1 MDSKNVLNSE
11 TKVFGFFSGV
21 EVTFIIGD
29 CMRKDFC
36 IKVLNLKKVDK
47 EQIDEV
53 PNVTCIG
60 DSRLVLTSISK
71 PEIREYFSEAKIEKT
86 PQKNQKTTSTKDFRS
101 RDARH
106 HVMAR

>member
-21 EVTFIIGD
+21 EVTFIIGN

-36 IKVLNLKKVDK
+36 IKVLNLKKVDEK
-47 EQIDEV
+47 QTDEV
-53 PNVTCIG
+53 PSITCIG

-71 PEIREYFSEAKIEKT
+71 PEIREYFSETKTEKT
-86 PQKNQKTTSTKDFRS
+86 TPKPQKTTSAKDFRS
-101 RDARH
+101 REARR
-106 HVMAR
+106 HVMAH